1 MEPVSI
7 KDRDSREGLRS
18 IGRQARDLLSGLLIG
33 AIFRAY
39 CITRKMFMSTKFT
52 QDVVPLTDLKANP
65 GRVLKH
71 AAEVHRPVLLTS
83 RGRGVAVV
91 QSVVDYEEA
100 QEERAFM
107 RAVVEGLAD
116 LEEGREVPIEDAKR
130 RLGLS

>member
-1 MEPVSI
+1 MI
-7 KDRDSREGLRS
+7 
-18 IGRQARDLLSGLLIG
+18 
-33 AIFRAY
+33 
-39 CITRKMFMSTKFT
+39 TKFT
-52 QDVVPLTDLKANP
+52 QDIVPLTDLKANP

-130 RLGLS
+130 RW